1 MGGSEGGG
9 VFHLSCVTS
18 SVPGSLFRVGPSF
31 LAATFGRGCFMWTC
45 CSHLF
50 AGWSAFSLYLLV
62 CHSLLHNYR
71 DGVSGYVGKC
81 SGNAQEL
88 ERIRGMIV
96 SWAYHCFARARVLY
110 LRVEIYC
117 HHNEH
122 REVWSVLAFV
132 STFPRTK
139 TSVTHQS

>member
-9 VFHLSCVTS
+9 VFQISCVTW

-71 DGVSGYVGKC
+71 DGVQRDTLLR
-81 SGNAQEL
+81 NAL
-88 ERIRGMIV
+88 LKIV
-96 SWAYHCFARARVLY
+96 FPPCLMVYEEIFLHCLIVYEPEKMLHIPGGRLKIWITP
-110 LRVEIYC
+110 LRVPA
-117 HHNEH
+117 
-122 REVWSVLAFV
+122 RSPSLG
-132 STFPRTK
+132 S
-139 TSVTHQS
+139 QQ